1 MPGRGGE
8 TGSSQRTVV
17 SELNERLVKNTQR
30 INELEENTRHQ
41 ALLICHLSQQIFGV
55 GQQKL
60 ADFSVQEDRLRQQYE
75 LKLME
80 VEDMLS
86 LETAKCAEVIKARVA
101 PLEDKIDR
109 LKRNEEKLK
118 QEASDLEAK
127 VRELTAQA
135 KLKEDKVALY
145 KKEFSRKQDEKAEL

>member
-1 MPGRGGE
+1 
-8 TGSSQRTVV
+8 
-17 SELNERLVKNTQR
+17 
-30 INELEENTRHQ
+30 
-41 ALLICHLSQQIFGV
+41 
-55 GQQKL
+55 
-60 ADFSVQEDRLRQQYE
+60 
-75 LKLME
+75 
-80 VEDMLS
+80 MLS

-118 QEASDLEAK
+118 QETSDLEAK

-145 KKEFSRKQDEKAEL
+145 KKECSRKQDEKAEL

>member
-1 MPGRGGE
+1 
-8 TGSSQRTVV
+8 
-17 SELNERLVKNTQR
+17 
-30 INELEENTRHQ
+30 
-41 ALLICHLSQQIFGV
+41 
-55 GQQKL
+55 
-60 ADFSVQEDRLRQQYE
+60 
-75 LKLME
+75 
-80 VEDMLS
+80 MLS

-118 QEASDLEAK
+118 QETSDLEAK

-145 KKEFSRKQDEKAEL
+145 KKE